1 MVFLDK
7 NMMDEI
13 YSHQTTMIMPSYDL
27 TIEAYYHDKCKV
39 SEKEHRDGILQIVK
53 EVSEDQLFS
62 DVTSPQRRAVE
73 WLIEK
78 DDLFICPHQHPR
90 KIKQRYILAVF
101 YMTTGG
107 SSWMKCYEGHE
118 DCKYSAVSR
127 KDDDD
132 AIISIT
138 SGDKAYLSPVDE
150 CEWAGTTCDHIAYI
164 NNVSLSGILN
174 LRQSFVNNYITRYKS
189 ISK

>member
-1 MVFLDK
+1 
-7 NMMDEI
+7 
-13 YSHQTTMIMPSYDL
+13 
-27 TIEAYYHDKCKV
+27 
-39 SEKEHRDGILQIVK
+39 
-53 EVSEDQLFS
+53 
-62 DVTSPQRRAVE
+62 
-73 WLIEK
+73 
-78 DDLFICPHQHPR
+78 
-90 KIKQRYILAVF
+90 
-101 YMTTGG
+101 
-107 SSWMKCYEGHE
+107 MKCCEGHE